1 MSMKQRTVQRWE
13 RQTGVSL
20 IEVLVAMLILS
31 IGLLGMVGL
40 QTTSLRNTQNAYLRT
55 QATIFAEDMAE
66 RMRTNPQGVGG
77 GGYMAASGALT
88 AACLTVTGCSSG
100 ALAQHDLAE
109 WQASLADAL
118 PSGSGRVCRDA
129 TPDDG
134 TVAAPAC
141 DGGGDLLVIKVWWD
155 GDRDGTAGQRF
166 VMTFQP

>member
-1 MSMKQRTVQRWE
+1 MKQRMVQRWK
-13 RQTGVSL
+13 RQAGVSL

-55 QATIFAEDMAE
+55 QATVFAGDMAE
-66 RMRTNPQGVGG
+66 RIRTNPQGVGG
-77 GGYMAASGALT
+77 GSYMVASGALT
-88 AACLTVTGCSSG
+88 AACESAAGCASG
-100 ALAQHDLAE
+100 ALAQHDVAR
-109 WQASLADAL
+109 WQASLASAL

-141 DGGGDLLVIKVWWD
+141 DGSGNLLAIKIWWD

-166 VMTFQP
+166 VMTVQP